1 MIQRNTVQQIKDSG
15 RSLPSEE
22 RVFLSALVRSG
33 LGYAYR
39 FADGL
44 ALVFPSKKI
53 ARVYYRTKGT
63 MSIERI

>member
-22 RVFLSALVRSG
+22 KVFLSALVRSG

-44 ALVFPSKKI
+44 SLVFPSKKI
-53 ARVYYRTKGT
+53 ARLYYRTGGT

>member
-1 MIQRNTVQQIKDSG
+1 MINRDTVRQIKESG

-22 RVFLSALVRSG
+22 RTFLSALVRSG

>member
-1 MIQRNTVQQIKDSG
+1 MINRDTVRQIKDSG

-63 MSIERI
+63 MSLERI